1 MVVDDSSR
9 LYRTKVLEPGTW
21 PNTGASAPVLSEK
34 SQAVVEGWVEGWDP
48 RCGLVIEGGTAP
60 QREGLGIEVVRRIKS
75 HDGTPDEGF
84 VWAEYDFADN
94 YRMLRSLEDFAKKDR
109 DVDTWNLYVEY
120 ERKFY
125 RLLSRPLLFMQ
136 GLGENRTVYDTQ
148 REFLHHE
155 VVRRLTQTQYD
166 EPRLT
171 VISTPRLA
179 AYESSHPSFYEYL
192 RDYCAIVR
200 LDGAVGGE
208 HGEG

>member
-1 MVVDDSSR
+1 MVDDSSR
-9 LYRTKVLEPGTW
+9 LYRTKVMEPGTW
-21 PNTGASAPVLSEK
+21 PNTTAASPEVPTK
-34 SQAVVEGWVEGWDP
+34 SQLLVEAWVDGSDP

-60 QREGLGIEVVRRIKS
+60 AREGLGIEILRQVKAQPGDPS
-75 HDGTPDEGF
+75 EGF
-84 VWAEYDFADN
+84 VWSEYDFADN

-109 DVDTWNLYVEY
+109 DVDTWNLYVDY

-125 RLLSRPLLFMQ
+125 RLLSRPLLFVQ

-155 VVRRLTQTQYD
+155 IVRRVTQAQYD

-171 VISTPRLA
+171 VLSTPRLA

-192 RDYCAIVR
+192 REYCAVVR
-200 LDGAVGGE
+200 LDSSPGADR
-208 HGEG
+208 GEG